1 MSEGYWKVLFF
12 TLIIAFVCL
21 VANWIITVRLKDQY
35 RAEGAEQ
42 KSNLIRFQVQQ
53 CQDLNGYLIV
63 WDMDDSLAFDC
74 ATREEEKE
82 SEEIKPRVNFL

>member
-1 MSEGYWKVLFF
+1 MSENNWKVLFF
-12 TLIIAFVCL
+12 TLVIAFFCL
-21 VANWIITVRLKDQY
+21 AANWMITVRLKDQY

-42 KSNLIRFQVQQ
+42 KSNLIRYQVQQ

-74 ATREEEKE
+74 AAREKQDEG
-82 SEEIKPRVNFL
+82 EEIEPRVNFL